1 MAETKNLLTL
11 EFCKQTL
18 LKKEQRSLRFA
29 LLFFFG
35 LMPVTI
41 TLLVFGIHTVRAY
54 SIFFLFYPAAAIL
67 AILALLYLVIYHEVQ
82 LGKIK
87 RGAFSLVTDQ
97 VSEKR
102 EELVSTGRS
111 GRLEKALYFV
121 HYGRYLPSDTVYELT
136 DPGDTFYLVIVE
148 ARKPVISLAYH
159 TEMYT
164 DKERSY

>member
-1 MAETKNLLTL
+1 MGEH
-11 EFCKQTL
+11 C
-18 LKKEQRSLRFA
+18 
-29 LLFFFG
+29 
-35 LMPVTI
+35 
-41 TLLVFGIHTVRAY
+41 TVEGVVEHL
-54 SIFFLFYPAAAIL
+54 IFQNEENGYTVL
-67 AILALLYLVIYHEVQ
+67 
-82 LGKIK
+82 
-87 RGAFSLVTDQ
+87 SLVTDQ